1 MHFFATIYRNPT
13 VHILYPTFNRLY
25 YTQKTLPAL
34 LESSDTASY
43 QIRIV
48 DNGSTDGTVKYL
60 QKLNH
65 PRIER
70 VIYNNKNEGRIKSTK
85 KIWKETNAELIGK
98 IDNDILVPNEWI
110 DNLVDAH
117 LKIPTLGVCGYSH
130 YREEDFD
137 PKNITSVNFVLK
149 NILQIMITCRNLLK
163 TRF

>member
-1 MHFFATIYRNPT
+1 MAPGIICLQIYHQR
-13 VHILYPTFNRLY
+13 Y
-25 YTQKTLPAL
+25 YL
-34 LESSDTASY
+34 

-98 IDNDILVPNEWI
+98 IDIDICPNSPTFIKYVSVILNDQNKNQLS
-110 DNLVDAH
+110 
-117 LKIPTLGVCGYSH
+117 IP
-130 YREEDFD
+130 R
-137 PKNITSVNFVLK
+137 VLDV
-149 NILQIMITCRNLLK
+149 
-163 TRF
+163 FF

>member
-1 MHFFATIYRNPT
+1 MHFFSTISRNPT
-13 VHILYPTFNRLY
+13 VHILYLTFNRLY
-25 YTQKTLPAL
+25 YTQTTLPAL

-85 KIWKETNAELIGK
+85 KSGK
-98 IDNDILVPNEWI
+98 KQML
-110 DNLVDAH
+110 NL
-117 LKIPTLGVCGYSH
+117 
-130 YREEDFD
+130 
-137 PKNITSVNFVLK
+137 
-149 NILQIMITCRNLLK
+149 
-163 TRF
+163 

>member
-13 VHILYPTFNRLY
+13 VHILYPPFNRLY

-48 DNGSTDGTVKYL
+48 DNDSTDGTVKYL

-98 IDNDILVPNEWI
+98 IDFNIRSDSPTYIKYVLVILDDQIKNQ
-110 DNLVDAH
+110 LF
-117 LKIPTLGVCGYSH
+117 IPRVLDV
-130 YREEDFD
+130 FF
-137 PKNITSVNFVLK
+137 TSK
-149 NILQIMITCRNLLK
+149 
-163 TRF
+163 